1 MFNAS
6 NKPIPAPMAQAI
18 EDAVLFGHIKEID
31 AVLDVIEGDDR
42 FPDEL
47 RYGLESLRYFREYY
61 GRDGAS
67 QPTQWLQR
75 QKVAVM
81 ESSWGSNLLELLRHS
96 EDVTSQSA

>member
-1 MFNAS
+1 MIS
-6 NKPIPAPMAQAI
+6 TSSRVISAPVAQAI

-31 AVLDVIEGDDR
+31 AVLDLIEDDDA
-42 FPDEL
+42 FPEEL

-81 ESSWGSNLLELLRHS
+81 ESSWGSSLLELLRHS
-96 EDVTSQSA
+96 EDVSIKSA